1 MERKVTAITS
11 HRWPKG
17 TQMKLKSAELLRAFV
32 GPEPEKKMSG
42 RKLARYA
49 GVDPSFINHLTA
61 GRRKSCTPTV
71 ARNIAEALE
80 VPLTVLFDPIESL
93 TKRQTI
99 AHERARTARV
109 QRKAVAA

>member
-1 MERKVTAITS
+1 MERKVTKITS
-11 HRWPKG
+11 PRWPKG

-61 GRRKSCTPTV
+61 GRRKSCTPVV

-80 VPLTVLFDPIESL
+80 VPLTVLFDPSNTL
-93 TKRQTI
+93 TKRQEE
-99 AHERARTARV
+99 AHQRAKTARLQKV
-109 QRKAVAA
+109 PA